1 MGLQVQRKSRR
12 QIGQI
17 GWVKMVYQGLGK
29 SQSVLSKQHPPG
41 GAAGWG
47 TSCTCSGAGLS
58 LIAPLTEAKQ
68 EQSWGLAGGGKGE
81 RERTPQKTS
90 EKAEPSI

>member
-1 MGLQVQRKSRR
+1 MYFFSAVSHLLFLS
-12 QIGQI
+12 
-17 GWVKMVYQGLGK
+17 VYALI
-29 SQSVLSKQHPPG
+29 SICLPQSVLSKQHPPG